1 MLFFRLYIGA
11 GMDLDRDQ
19 QKEIV
24 KEAIREWLDE
34 KYAAFGKWTFHG
46 LLAASLCALVYFL
59 TSHGWIKP

>member
-1 MLFFRLYIGA
+1 MGDF
-11 GMDLDRDQ
+11 DRDE

-46 LLAASLCALVYFL
+46 LVASVLGFAAYWLAG
-59 TSHGWIKP
+59 HGWIK